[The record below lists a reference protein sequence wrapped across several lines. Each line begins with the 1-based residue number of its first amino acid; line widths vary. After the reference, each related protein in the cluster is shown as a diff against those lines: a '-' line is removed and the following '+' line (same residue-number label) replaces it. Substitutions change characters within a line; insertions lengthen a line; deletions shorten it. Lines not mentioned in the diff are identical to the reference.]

1 VSWTGDS
8 SLKQQLSEVGDVG
21 EEKARARMA
30 LREDYE
36 HSKVSAAEL

>member
-1 VSWTGDS
+1 MFSGS
-8 SLKQQLSEVGDVG
+8 AGISLKQQLSVG

-36 HSKVSAAEL
+36 NSKVSAAEL